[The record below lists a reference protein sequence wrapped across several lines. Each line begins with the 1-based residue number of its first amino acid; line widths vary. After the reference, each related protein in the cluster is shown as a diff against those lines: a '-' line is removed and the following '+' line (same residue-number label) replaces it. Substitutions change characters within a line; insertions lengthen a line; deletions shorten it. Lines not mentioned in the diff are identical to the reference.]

1 MHILLTLQHYSNG
14 GLSPDRK
21 SYVRKRDP
29 FVARYNTNNEYNK
42 DIVDIKSAPL

>member
-1 MHILLTLQHYSNG
+1 MVVYLQTVKVMSE
-14 GLSPDRK
+14 
-21 SYVRKRDP
+21 KRDP